1 MDTKLFIKELKKNKP
16 DDRIVDRLVLETS
29 RKIAKECRR
38 LEKTHPGFKASVS
51 TDFDPFKNRFNANIK
66 LLKVGVCRVCGCTET
81 DPCYNPL
88 HGFCWWADATETICS
103 HCASKEIAEDPFTCH
118 CVNSTPAKPSS
129 IGNET

>member
-51 TDFDPFKNRFNANIK
+51 IDYDPFKNRCNANIK
-66 LLKVGVCRVCGCTET
+66 LLKVGVCRVCGCTWT
-81 DPCYNPL
+81 DPCYNPKY
-88 HGFCWWADATETICS
+88 GFCWWADASRTICS
-103 HCASKEIAEDPFTCH
+103 HCASQDIAADPATEH
-118 CVNSTPAKPSS
+118 CVNSNK
-129 IGNET
+129 ETL